1 MISVFQIFKIIL
13 GVIISAF
20 ILFIVLRFA
29 GSYTEIGESSR
40 QVSIMVNF
48 KKSMEDVYTT
58 GISTDFE
65 MKDLEI
71 IAYRPP
77 YIHADV
83 SNVDM
88 DPVPLFLVPGEK
100 FSVYRNEYDL
110 EWWKFY
116 FIEVFPETKIL
127 FIPLG
132 NDEKIWS
139 VIGEMAK
146 SMPSTENT
154 QTKVKFFLG
163 CNKTDPVWLYP
174 LGERNKFLDY
184 WLPRFAGAE
193 VDILGPCDDTENLKR
208 EGYRIITVSEDESV
222 EADFLVKPS
231 DDGVGHVYIKNV
243 DGQEEYVYKNG
254 LELVALLLGG
264 KRYLDYLN
272 GKFLKE
278 LEVGIDVGIRE
289 SNLLRGD
296 VNMQRRCG
304 TELSEFAGI
313 LGFIKEELIPK
324 LDSAEED
331 DLGEFNQYLME
342 SSEIYKELDRA
353 GCG

>member
-1 MISVFQIFKIIL
+1 MINVFQIFKIIL

-65 MKDLEI
+65 MKDLKI

-83 SNVDM
+83 SSVDM
-88 DPVPLFLVPGEK
+88 DPIPLFLVPGEK

-127 FIPLG
+127 FIPSG

-139 VIGEMAK
+139 VIGNMTK
-146 SMPSTENT
+146 FLPSTENT
-154 QTKVKFFLG
+154 ETKVKFFLG

-184 WLPRFAGAE
+184 WLPRFASVE
-193 VDILGPCDDTENLKR
+193 FDILGPCEDVEKD
-208 EGYRIITVSEDESV
+208 YRVITVSEDESV
-222 EADFLVKPS
+222 DADFLVKPL
-231 DDGVGHVYIKNV
+231 DNGIGHVYIKNG
-243 DGQEEYVYKNG
+243 DEQEVYVYKNG
-254 LELVALLLGG
+254 LDLVALLLGG

-278 LEVGIDVGIRE
+278 LEVGIDMGIRE

-296 VNMQRRCG
+296 MNMRRRCG

-324 LDSAEED
+324 LDSMEED
-331 DLGEFNQYLME
+331 DLREFNQYLME
-342 SSEIYKELDRA
+342 SSEMYKELNSV